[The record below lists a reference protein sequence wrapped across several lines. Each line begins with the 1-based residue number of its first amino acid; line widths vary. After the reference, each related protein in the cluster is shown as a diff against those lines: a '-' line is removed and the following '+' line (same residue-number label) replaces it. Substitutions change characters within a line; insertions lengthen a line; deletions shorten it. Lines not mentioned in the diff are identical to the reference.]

1 LSHPYIPGYT
11 SYPAITDN
19 PDEAQ
24 TTDYYEDD
32 SFDDSEDDYSGR
44 VRQRPQSPKLR
55 HHRQPR
61 ASENKRQRW

>member
-1 LSHPYIPGYT
+1 LSHPYIPGYIQ
-11 SYPAITDN
+11 YPAIPGDQE
-19 PDEAQ
+19 DAQ
-24 TTDYYEDD
+24 ATDYYEDD
-32 SFDDSEDDYSGR
+32 SFDDSGDDYSSR